1 MAIVIPLI
9 RYGLFPTVLFGGC
22 GAIIALLGSG
32 APAWMPW
39 TILAGAI
46 GLMFAAER
54 IVPYQADWNRSH
66 DDVARDLLHGLVNTA
81 TNHSGVLLLPML
93 ALAIPA
99 SSVWPDDWPF
109 WLQFVMAII
118 VLDLGVAAAHH
129 ASHRWNW
136 LWRFHAVH
144 HSVRRL
150 YGFNGLM
157 KHPVHQAI
165 ETGSGILPLL
175 LLGIPLPVAQALA
188 FCVAMQLL
196 LQHSNADY
204 RTGPLKYLFANAEVH
219 RFHHVGRPSDG
230 DVNFGLFT
238 TLWDHLAGTF
248 RYEAGAA
255 PMRSDE
261 LGIEAHPDYPAA
273 YLPQL
278 VEPFRGR

>member
-9 RYGLFPTVLFGGC
+9 RYGLFPIVLFGGC
-22 GAIIALLGSG
+22 GAIIALVGSG
-32 APAWMPW
+32 APAWMLW

-66 DDVARDLLHGLVNTA
+66 DDAARDLLHGLVNTA
-81 TNHSGVLLLPML
+81 ANHGGVLLLPLL

-99 SSVWPDDWPF
+99 SGAWPDAWPF
-109 WLQFVMAII
+109 WLQVVMAII

-219 RFHHVGRPSDG
+219 RFHHVGRPGEG

-261 LGIEAHPDYPAA
+261 LGIEAQPDYPAA